1 MANILEFL
9 RGVLTDDEAQR
20 LFLADPE
27 GYVSRSGFGDLT
39 GEDVVEA
46 IAVLRRSL
54 LPDVASRLAAFEDE
68 RTLPPVR
75 PSFDERELDAAV
87 RQLRHAVELV
97 GGAEPADEPTVEP
110 APPAAP
116 APPSPP
122 PTSLFSPSQPEP
134 VHHEPIVVEADPE
147 LAHPEA
153 AQPAPVHHE
162 PIPVEPEPALAAA
175 APSVPATPRPGGD
188 ALRARLASVADE
200 VVEHLAEVIE
210 DAERYADDLRAE
222 AERSVQD
229 LRAQAEADRDEAR
242 RVLLDAREEAHRIR
256 AEAAEA
262 NAGLEARRDALRE
275 AEREVRERLAGLDS
289 VFRSVLNED

>member
-9 RGVLTDDEAQR
+9 RGVLTDGEAQR
-20 LFLADPE
+20 LFLADPD
-27 GYVSRSGFGDLT
+27 GFVTRSGFADLT

-54 LPDVASRLAAFEDE
+54 PPDAAARLADFEDE
-68 RTLPPVR
+68 RSLPAVR
-75 PSFDERELDAAV
+75 PAFDERELDAAV
-87 RQLRHAVELV
+87 RQLRHAVGLL
-97 GGAEPADEPTVEP
+97 GGA
-110 APPAAP
+110 APEPAAP
-116 APPSPP
+116 PS
-122 PTSLFSPSQPEP
+122 SLFSPTPSEP
-134 VHHEPIVVEADPE
+134 VHHEPIAVETDPE
-147 LAHPEA
+147 LAAPP
-153 AQPAPVHHE
+153 PAPAPEPEPVHHEAVHHE

-175 APSVPATPRPGGD
+175 VPTVPAAPRPGAD

-229 LRAQAEADRDEAR
+229 LRAQAEADREEAR
-242 RVLLDAREEAHRIR
+242 RVLLDAREEANRIR

-262 NAGLEARRDALRE
+262 NAGLEARRDALRD
-275 AEREVRERLAGLDS
+275 AERELRERLAGLDS
-289 VFRSVLNED
+289 VFRSVLKDD